1 MIGRARVLIR
11 RGDFQK
17 AVADCTAAVAIEARE
32 EAFAAR
38 GDAYRKL
45 GDYAKAVA
53 DYDAAQRFDAD
64 VAETWLLYSGELRKA
79 GRSAESDQA
88 LKRANE
94 LKAFDGPRVS
104 HLQTTSAS
112 VLK

>member
-1 MIGRARVLIR
+1 M
-11 RGDFQK
+11 
-17 AVADCTAAVAIEARE
+17 
-32 EAFAAR
+32 
-38 GDAYRKL
+38 
-45 GDYAKAVA
+45 
-53 DYDAAQRFDAD
+53 
-64 VAETWLLYSGELRKA
+64 LYSGELRKA

>member
-1 MIGRARVLIR
+1 MANFDHALKLDPKAARGLIGRARVLIR

-53 DYDAAQRFDAD
+53 DYDAAQRS
-64 VAETWLLYSGELRKA
+64 TPTSRKR
-79 GRSAESDQA
+79 GCST
-88 LKRANE
+88 RANCGRP
-94 LKAFDGPRVS
+94 AGVQNRTRP
-104 HLQTTSAS
+104 
-112 VLK
+112 